1 MAYCMGALLDMKGK
15 MEKQSYGRV
24 THTQMYFF
32 QFYTTVPSVVVL
44 TNATFVVL
52 ILIPVVVV
60 VEHAVLMPMVG
71 QIE

>member
-1 MAYCMGALLDMKGK
+1 MKGK

-24 THTQMYFF
+24 THTQMCLF
-32 QFYTTVPSVVVL
+32 QFYAMVPSEVVL

-60 VEHAVLMPMVG
+60 VEHAALMPVVG
-71 QIE
+71 QIEWSGSVR